1 MSEEKLEHGMLK
13 AGFSGAV
20 AIGWLVF
27 IILFLAF
34 FSEGYR
40 TNEKFSIL
48 LLSVLV
54 MVLLLGGMWVYWS
67 LKMMS
72 KKDWE
77 MFKIKGFRW
86 RIIGSIV
93 YGLGLLAVLIYGFW
107 YVWIDFGFW
116 QYVAI
121 LLVVVL
127 ISGGVLGALW
137 ATWSSKYK
145 DEMEKYGE
153 EFGKKF
159 EKGFEEGFMKKE
171 QKQNGTPDEKK

>member
-1 MSEEKLEHGMLK
+1 MLK

-34 FSEGYR
+34 FSEGYGL
-40 TNEKFSIL
+40 NQKIALFLLSIL
-48 LLSVLV
+48 AITVI
-54 MVLLLGGMWVYWS
+54 LGGSWAYWS
-67 LKMMS
+67 VKMMS

-77 MFKIKGFRW
+77 MFKIKGFRG

-93 YGLGLLAVLIYGFW
+93 YGLGLLSGLIYCFW
-107 YVWIDFGFW
+107 FLWDDFNVW
-116 QYVAI
+116 QYLAI
-121 LLVVVL
+121 LLVVAL

-159 EKGFEEGFMKKE
+159 EKGFEEGFKKKE
-171 QKQNGTPDEKK
+171 QKEDVKSDEKK